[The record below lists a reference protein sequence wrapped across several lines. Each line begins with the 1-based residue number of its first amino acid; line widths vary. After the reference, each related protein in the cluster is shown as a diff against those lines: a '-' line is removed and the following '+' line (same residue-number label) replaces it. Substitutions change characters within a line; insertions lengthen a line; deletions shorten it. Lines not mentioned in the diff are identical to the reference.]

1 MKKNS
6 TKVFPTQFKVVLF
19 DVGSTLIYFDDS
31 WSKIF
36 PKMYQALYES
46 LYESGLNLDPSFLKN
61 IDQYLDGYF
70 QEHAVEY
77 VEQPVEKKI
86 VRLLSEHGYR
96 DLPDGIIQKAAKDM
110 YTVSQE
116 HWHPEEDALPML
128 EELKSNGYRIGIISN
143 ADYAN
148 DVETLIDK
156 GHFRPY
162 MEIILIS
169 ARAGVRK
176 PHPAMFQMALD
187 YFKVAASQAVM
198 VGDTLAADIAGAN
211 QMGIASVWICRRA
224 DRPDNNNQIGKIHP
238 GAVIEKLSEL
248 PDLLSNW
255 KTNPFADS

>member
-1 MKKNS
+1 MRKNFTQTTS
-6 TKVFPTQFKVVLF
+6 TQFNVVLF
-19 DVGSTLIYFDDS
+19 DLGSTLIYFDYAWTEIS
-31 WSKIF
+31 
-36 PKMYQALYES
+36 PKMYRALYVS
-46 LYESGLNLDPSFLKN
+46 LYESGLNLDSSFLQN
-61 IDQYLDGYF
+61 IDQYLDAYF
-70 QEHAVEY
+70 QEHVAEY
-77 VEQPVEKKI
+77 VEQPMDKKL
-86 VRLLSEHGYR
+86 VRLLREHGYQ
-96 DLPDGIIQKAAKDM
+96 DVPDDVIQKAAKDM
-110 YTVSQE
+110 YKISQE

-128 EELKSNGYRIGIISN
+128 DVLKSSGYRIGIISN

-169 ARAGVRK
+169 ARVGVRK

-198 VGDTLAADIAGAN
+198 VGDTLNADIAGAN

-224 DRPDNNNQIGKIHP
+224 DRPDNNKQIGKIHP

-248 PDLLSNW
+248 PDLLMNW
-255 KTNPFADS
+255 NTNPFANS

>member
-1 MKKNS
+1 MQKNS
-6 TKVFPTQFKVVLF
+6 TQATSTQFNVVLF
-19 DVGSTLIYFDDS
+19 DVGSTLIYFDDT
-31 WSKIF
+31 WSEIF

-46 LYESGLNLDPSFLKN
+46 LNESGLNLDLTFFQN
-61 IDQYLDGYF
+61 IAQYLDGYF
-70 QEHAVEY
+70 QEHAAEY
-77 VEQPVEKKI
+77 VEQPMEKKL
-86 VRLLSEHGYR
+86 VRLLSEHGYQ
-96 DLPDGIIQKAAKDM
+96 DLPDDIIQKAAKDM
-110 YTVSQE
+110 YKISQE

-128 EELKSNGYRIGIISN
+128 DVLKSSGYRIGIISN

-169 ARAGVRK
+169 ARVGVRK
-176 PHPAMFQMALD
+176 PHPAMFKMALD

-198 VGDTLAADIAGAN
+198 VGDTLEADIAGAN

-224 DRPDNNNQIGKIHP
+224 DRPDNNNKIGKIHP

-248 PDLLSNW
+248 PDLLRNW
-255 KTNPFADS
+255 KTNPFANS